1 MNNLTKGEKMFN
13 RLALKCVD
21 RMLNASD
28 EKELAEDIKPFE
40 ILIELH
46 KFFRSHPPE
55 KLNVK
60 YLF

>member
-1 MNNLTKGEKMFN
+1 MFN